1 MSTIA
6 RGEVTVA
13 ILNDGAAGTDGRS
26 ITTVTPYYLVHPNN
40 TGVTMTTH
48 PLASWST
55 TLLNT
60 TVTDKYLWRLEQ
72 FTWNLAPTTSLSSP
86 YVIGQ
91 HSEDGATAWT
101 TTVAPVS
108 PGYTFTK
115 TNLKGPTGFIPK
127 VGDIIFYSYYRYTI
141 STIASTTVLGIDR
154 VTIRGATGAAGT
166 VGRGISDVVN
176 WYLATSAS
184 TGVTTA
190 TTGWTTAV
198 QTPVKAARYLW
209 NYEVLSYTTGT
220 PATTT
225 TTPTIIGNF
234 ADDGSQGDP
243 GVSITGITHCYLAT
257 SASTGVTTATSGWTT
272 AVQTP
277 IAAKKYLWKY
287 EIISYSNSNTTT
299 TTPTIIGNYAADG
312 SPGAGGAAGVSIT
325 GVVNWYL
332 ATTLNTDVTT
342 ATTGWTTTI
351 QAPIA
356 AKKYL
361 WNYEVVSYSNS
372 TTTTTTP
379 VLIGN
384 YSADGAP
391 GEAGRGISGIQE
403 YYNVNGSL
411 TVPPSSWLTT
421 PPATDNINKY
431 LWNYEVISYT
441 TGTPA
446 TTDTKKRIIGVY
458 GQTAYEAAVAGG
470 YTGTLAEFYEDIAYV
485 EDLNITIADL
495 SSGIQLIDSQ
505 ILNIL
510 ADASISPTEIAQ
522 LKMTAARIQ
531 WEASELY
538 LKLSGQ
544 GTIATNLETAKDALL
559 YLLNIAI
566 LSPDY
571 TSIDFDELTTLF
583 GNYEL
588 ALIDAQLA
596 VDQLLRDPE
605 TGLIKTISM
614 DSGMIQV
621 EARMASYL
629 EQLILGSDSLTFKVM
644 TPAGLQDVILLGKN
658 NDGDYVL
665 EFYNENVAVSWFKGQ
680 QMYISD
686 GIIENT
692 LKVGN
697 HTIEKHSNSKY
708 TIFRWTS

>member
-1 MSTIA
+1 MAILA

-190 TTGWTTAV
+190 TTGWTT
-198 QTPVKAARYLW
+198 
-209 NYEVLSYTTGT
+209 
-220 PATTT
+220 
-225 TTPTIIGNF
+225 
-234 ADDGSQGDP
+234 
-243 GVSITGITHCYLAT
+243 
-257 SASTGVTTATSGWTT
+257 
-272 AVQTP
+272 
-277 IAAKKYLWKY
+277 
-287 EIISYSNSNTTT
+287 
-299 TTPTIIGNYAADG
+299 
-312 SPGAGGAAGVSIT
+312 
-325 GVVNWYL
+325 
-332 ATTLNTDVTT
+332 
-342 ATTGWTTTI
+342 TI

-485 EDLNITIADL
+485 EDLNMTITNL
-495 SSGIQLIDSQ
+495 STGIQLIDSQ
-505 ILNIL
+505 ILDIL
-510 ADASISPTEIAQ
+510 ADESISPTETAH

-544 GTIATNLETAKDALL
+544 GTIATNLKTAKDALL

-588 ALIDAQLA
+588 ALIAAQLA

-629 EQLILGSDSLTFKVM
+629 EQLVLGSDSLTFKVM
-644 TPAGLQDVILLGKN
+644 TPTGLQDVILLGKN